1 MTIGVEGRAGAV
13 WRWAIVC
20 LWCASLSLVP
30 SAARGDWS
38 EFAPRSL
45 ENGAFFDAY
54 TSYERDNLTSN
65 GRTTNWHDT
74 FFRERISLY
83 SDGYSYH
90 PRFVQYHFSIAGSL
104 RQENYENSTIGDQGW
119 QDSTGFEY
127 DLALHFLPEH
137 PYNLSLFAARF
148 EPVVPELSAS
158 TSTAVQ
164 DHYAVLFRYKER
176 PYAARSSYIYDDYDY
191 GSVTSRVSKYS
202 LDGDYVNQF
211 GATDMFALTGAFN
224 PSWFSNS
231 TGLDGDSMEYLA
243 SNTIRW
249 DRLRVYNTFNYD
261 TFHQS
266 DPQSTDFDS
275 DQLGAYTLW
284 TAYLPLNFRS
294 DASYRYQDNSSS
306 TDLAT
311 GPAQSSFNRNKTIF
325 FDIYHRLYESLD
337 TNYILQH
344 SDQNSA
350 GGEVTTLGNSL
361 TFNYA
366 KLIPQGRLLSG
377 LSLGRTDT
385 DSSGSAVSVVLEPH
399 ANVAVPPGTFT
410 LDQQNVVQSSINVY
424 LSVEAPTP
432 EIIYMAPST
441 YLVSPAPNNTVEIRV
456 IALPPH
462 DPPFAIP
469 GTFTFLVSYDIS
481 PGNFELRTDSLA
493 ANVSAQLY
501 NNVFNPY
508 FSYLVVQSDVLSG
521 TFSGTPIDSTT
532 YTAGM
537 VVNYPPWRLLG
548 EFQDFHWSVGPYRS
562 WRSEAQYVAELNDT
576 TSLYATASYL
586 NKDYYNGQSGY
597 SNGPYT
603 EETEIFGANV
613 QKQFFSRRLVVGGGG
628 SYTHVSSL
636 VDTDGYSTYGS
647 LTWHIGKF
655 DLIAGGTAYGYDSS
669 GSTITTQNRDHQR
682 FYLTVRRRLF

>member
-1 MTIGVEGRAGAV
+1 
-13 WRWAIVC
+13 
-20 LWCASLSLVP
+20 
-30 SAARGDWS
+30 
-38 EFAPRSL
+38 
-45 ENGAFFDAY
+45 
-54 TSYERDNLTSN
+54 
-65 GRTTNWHDT
+65 
-74 FFRERISLY
+74 
-83 SDGYSYH
+83 
-90 PRFVQYHFSIAGSL
+90 
-104 RQENYENSTIGDQGW
+104 
-119 QDSTGFEY
+119 
-127 DLALHFLPEH
+127 
-137 PYNLSLFAARF
+137 
-148 EPVVPELSAS
+148 
-158 TSTAVQ
+158 
-164 DHYAVLFRYKER
+164 
-176 PYAARSSYIYDDYDY
+176 
-191 GSVTSRVSKYS
+191 
-202 LDGDYVNQF
+202 
-211 GATDMFALTGAFN
+211 
-224 PSWFSNS
+224 
-231 TGLDGDSMEYLA
+231 
-243 SNTIRW
+243 
-249 DRLRVYNTFNYD
+249 
-261 TFHQS
+261 
-266 DPQSTDFDS
+266 
-275 DQLGAYTLW
+275 
-284 TAYLPLNFRS
+284 
-294 DASYRYQDNSSS
+294 
-306 TDLAT
+306 
-311 GPAQSSFNRNKTIF
+311 
-325 FDIYHRLYESLD
+325 
-337 TNYILQH
+337 
-344 SDQNSA
+344 
-350 GGEVTTLGNSL
+350 
-361 TFNYA
+361 
-366 KLIPQGRLLSG
+366 
-377 LSLGRTDT
+377 
-385 DSSGSAVSVVLEPH
+385 
-399 ANVAVPPGTFT
+399 
-410 LDQQNVVQSSINVY
+410 
-424 LSVEAPTP
+424 VEAPTP